1 MNGKLKPRN
10 IKIGA
15 NSVENDAVFDSFIDD
30 FQPIFKLQY
39 PSTET
44 PKIRV
49 IDMKKK
55 KHGLF

>member
-1 MNGKLKPRN
+1 MNGKLKPKN
-10 IKIGA
+10 IKIAGKTTDIFDEFE
-15 NSVENDAVFDSFIDD
+15 SFLTQNDSNFN
-30 FQPIFKLQY
+30 LQY
-39 PSTET
+39 PTET